1 MRRRTPPEPSDRAK
15 AAIELIRRT
24 SARHFELRYSDDS
37 PPVVFMAIA
46 GYEQGGRTLYEVDAS
61 LDPERAVLRLAERLI
76 DGGIC
81 VHCQRPAGLD
91 PDSLDSMPMNKMIC
105 WYQYDPGAKR
115 FVRGCD

>member
-1 MRRRTPPEPSDRAK
+1 
-15 AAIELIRRT
+15 
-24 SARHFELRYSDDS
+24 
-37 PPVVFMAIA
+37 MAIA
-46 GYEQGGRTLYEVDAS
+46 TFDSARGKIYEVDAS

-105 WYQYDPGAKR
+105 WYQYDPGTKR